1 MVEDVAESVS
11 KAAESVS
18 KQTEQIA
25 QSQVFKTVSD
35 VSLNLLSSE
44 MFIMRYS
51 YYEFEYLI

>member
-25 QSQVFKTVSD
+25 QSQVFKTVSE
-35 VSLNLLSSE
+35 VSLV
-44 MFIMRYS
+44 F
-51 YYEFEYLI
+51 